1 MKTVIV
7 VDTNIIIQYLQ
18 TGQGVLT
25 SAYEKYTMQISSATY
40 TELLASSTFKDVS
53 LEKEV
58 LEFITKYFTVKDV
71 TKAIAHQAAVLVR
84 EYELN
89 LASAYIAASAMVEG
103 VELLSDD
110 KKTFGKI
117 ADLKLL
123 NL

>member
-103 VELLSDD
+103 VDFFQMI
-110 KKTFGKI
+110 K
-117 ADLKLL
+117 KLL
-123 NL
+123 VKLQI